1 MKINC
6 AYCGKEFYPS
16 KKGNIY
22 CSPECRIKATAQK
35 YGITEEKILEI
46 IEWNGEITQAD
57 LFRKLDASTGSK
69 KFAVSDLLKVLINK
83 GVINKR
89 KEGNAVI
96 LELRKGGGALNED
109 VSVPNKDESP
119 EEEVQETSE
128 GIQESVPTIE
138 PREVDRRE
146 VIEKLESLSEEFDLS
161 EIEEA
166 IKRVRLSN
174 ISERLTSIED
184 MVNDLNNRV
193 QRIEDL
199 AERVANIE
207 VAVKK
212 LKEALL
218 ELIEAVR
225 I

>member
-1 MKINC
+1 M
-6 AYCGKEFYPS
+6 ALV
-16 KKGNIY
+16 
-22 CSPECRIKATAQK
+22 RK
-35 YGITEEKILEI
+35 YGFTEDDVLNI
-46 IEWNGEITQAD
+46 IRESGEIPLSEISRRLGLNDAGRTALTRLMNILVED
-57 LFRKLDASTGSK
+57 GKVRRRKFGRTSIFEIG
-69 KFAVSDLLKVLINK
+69 
-83 GVINKR
+83 
-89 KEGNAVI
+89 
-96 LELRKGGGALNED
+96 KGGDGLNED

-138 PREVDRRE
+138 SREVDRRE

-174 ISERLTSIED
+174 ISERLISIED

>member
-1 MKINC
+1 MEERTC
-6 AYCGKEFYPS
+6 AYCGKTFYSTNP
-16 KKGNIY
+16 KKTC
-22 CSPECRIKATAQK
+22 CSERCTVMALVRK
-35 YGITEEKILEI
+35 YGFTEDDVLNI
-46 IEWNGEITQAD
+46 IRESGEIPLSEISRRLGLNDAGRTALTRLMNILVED
-57 LFRKLDASTGSK
+57 GKVRRRKFGRTSIFEIG
-69 KFAVSDLLKVLINK
+69 
-83 GVINKR
+83 
-89 KEGNAVI
+89 
-96 LELRKGGGALNED
+96 KGGDGLNED

-138 PREVDRRE
+138 SREVDRRE

-174 ISERLTSIED
+174 ISERLISIED